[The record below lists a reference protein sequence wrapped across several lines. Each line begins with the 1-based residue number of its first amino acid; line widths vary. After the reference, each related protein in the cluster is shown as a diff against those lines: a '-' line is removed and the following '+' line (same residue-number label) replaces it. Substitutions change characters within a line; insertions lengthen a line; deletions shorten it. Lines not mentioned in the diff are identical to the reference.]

1 MDLNKAE
8 AVGGMLGRDFL
19 TWLWYKSEKKDGF
32 FRAGDGTDFIVYI
45 AQKVTVESGEDD
57 SRDKTVSS
65 GVMSEL
71 REARLGLGSGKKVA
85 QAMLRLEQDSNE
97 WLVQVN
103 ADDFSLSGLKTPKVD
118 TKLEEG
124 DDPDAPFL
132 EKMYLVQKVQYFL
145 DELFKQFLKLR
156 LHSDWSGE
164 VAAVRRWAAANG
176 D

>member
-8 AVGGMLGRDFL
+8 TVGAMLGRDFL

-65 GVMSEL
+65 GMMSEL

-103 ADDFSLSGLKTPKVD
+103 ADDFSLSGLRRPRWTLNWRRGMTRMPRFWKRCIWCRKCSI
-118 TKLEEG
+118 
-124 DDPDAPFL
+124 FW
-132 EKMYLVQKVQYFL
+132 MNYLNSF
-145 DELFKQFLKLR
+145 
-156 LHSDWSGE
+156 
-164 VAAVRRWAAANG
+164 
-176 D
+176 